1 MNPNDLLKCTLAPS
15 KIHGIGVF
23 AIVDVKKG
31 EKMYCLTLEPRV
43 YKSEVLEN
51 VSAGVWK
58 IVVDRWP
65 GAVDGHSFRIDDV
78 RLISFMNH
86 SDTPNYDKHNDVA
99 FVDIKKGEEVTED
112 YGKYKD
118 ILITN

>member
-23 AIVDVKKG
+23 AIVDIKKG
-31 EKMYCLTLEPRV
+31 EKMYCGTLPFNEFVGLPEQLLP
-43 YKSEVLEN
+43 EVREL
-51 VSAGVWK
+51 
-58 IVVDRWP
+58 IIQRWP
-65 GAVDGHSFRIDDV
+65 VALDHKPFRIDDV

-118 ILITN
+118 ILI